1 MFIITWLS
9 KETRNHK
16 PYISLK
22 VTLLIILYPWNF
34 QISLLFSNSRPRPW
48 QQWHGITHIAGWSQA
63 STVQCSV
70 LYNVLYCT
78 DPRHPI
84 YLVWAARPRTRPLI
98 GMLSLCDG
106 YFVFSNS
113 PARLW
118 PGVASRLHS
127 SHSITISHQ
136 KTDTAQLLPT
146 IALLFDKRKL
156 FTNSPGNWKTATDS
170 SQTSDRGGKGTHVKT
185 KKLVQELASSQ
196 NSDHHTLAN
205 LETGQTRGRP

>member
-22 VTLLIILYPWNF
+22 VTLLIILCPWNF

-48 QQWHGITHIAGWSQA
+48 QPWHGITHIAGWSQA
-63 STVQCSV
+63 SNVQCSV

-98 GMLSLCDG
+98 GMLSLSLSDILYFPIPLPGCDQE
-106 YFVFSNS
+106 FSFHHNITS
-113 PARLW
+113 KDWHRSAPADNCPFIW
-118 PGVASRLHS
+118 
-127 SHSITISHQ
+127 
-136 KTDTAQLLPT
+136 
-146 IALLFDKRKL
+146 
-156 FTNSPGNWKTATDS
+156 
-170 SQTSDRGGKGTHVKT
+170 
-185 KKLVQELASSQ
+185 
-196 NSDHHTLAN
+196 
-205 LETGQTRGRP
+205 

>member
-22 VTLLIILYPWNF
+22 VTLLIILCPWNF

-48 QQWHGITHIAGWSQA
+48 QPWHGITHIAGWSQA
-63 STVQCSV
+63 SNVQCSV

-98 GMLSLCDG
+98 GMLSLSLSRIFCI
-106 YFVFSNS
+106 FQFPR
-113 PARLW
+113 PAVTR
-118 PGVASRLHS
+118 S